1 MLFHITISHS
11 PNECPGRRPTEPPD
25 LVAPSDRREALA
37 RELGVTLHFVLWGA
51 SCMLWAQPEHL
62 AFAVV
67 EAEDVESAVQYVGS
81 LVPQS
86 WTCAALPVWN
96 LPAQLRLVRQVR
108 VAPPLKLGQ
117 GLPSASAGD
126 QAQPAPVQEPP
137 RPRTAGSK
145 DRLAALAAEAEPAA
159 PLNLAAHAS
168 SQSRAGGATDP
179 GSIAD
184 VTPMP
189 GSSPGTITRL
199 LRDLD
204 GDAAEVATG
213 DAAATQA
220 PKSDDV
226 GALADMS
233 TRIIGQSP
241 ARAQRTARA
250 WLVVTAGPAKGKT
263 FVVTQEGAI
272 IGRLPESPVSIGDE
286 RLSREHAKIDYRTD
300 SFWLTD
306 LGSTNG
312 TALNGVLLKQ
322 PHVLASG
329 DTVELGSSVLVIT
342 IEPSTSG

>member
-1 MLFHITISHS
+1 MLFHITISHN

-67 EAEDVESAVQYVGS
+67 EAEDVESAVQYIGS

-126 QAQPAPVQEPP
+126 NAEQAPVQEPP

-145 DRLAALAAEAEPAA
+145 DRLAALAAEAEPVGPVNVA
-159 PLNLAAHAS
+159 PQTSGKA
-168 SQSRAGGATDP
+168 RAGDATDP
-179 GSIAD
+179 GSVAD
-184 VTPMP
+184 VTLGP

-204 GDAAEVATG
+204 GEAAEVTRG
-213 DAAATQA
+213 EAAATQD

-226 GALADMS
+226 GPLAEMT
-233 TRIIGQSP
+233 TRIIGQAP
-241 ARAQRTARA
+241 ARAPRTARA
-250 WLVVTAGPAKGKT
+250 WLVATAGPAKGRT
-263 FVVTQEGAI
+263 YVVTQEGAI
-272 IGRLPESPVSIGDE
+272 IGRLPESPVSIDDE

-322 PHVLASG
+322 PRALASG

-342 IEPSTSG
+342 IEPISSG